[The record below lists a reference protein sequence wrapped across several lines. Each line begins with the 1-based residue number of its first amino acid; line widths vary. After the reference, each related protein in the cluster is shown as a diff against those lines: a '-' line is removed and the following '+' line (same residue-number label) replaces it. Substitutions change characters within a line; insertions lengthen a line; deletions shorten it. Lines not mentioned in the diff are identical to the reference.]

1 MFIVAIIPLMFSSG
15 TLGGELKSIR
25 LTSADPLAVAPFRS
39 VGGESWS
46 VDLSLVDSLEVGA
59 EEPASVEA
67 TESPTLSGFFLFL
80 LLVLL
85 LCLRPLLEESV
96 QSSEGV

>member
-80 LLVLL
+80 LL
-85 LCLRPLLEESV
+85 CLRPLLEESV